1 MFGFVKAMSTGQ
13 RKCIDWTKTGKN
25 LQLLRRDNIALR
37 RFVCRTLNLD
47 KGDCDGMCE
56 TCRYEMDNS
65 ISRVEL
71 SRIFLVSE
79 SVIFNWESGKTP
91 VSLPDQK
98 RTEAFCRSP
107 VIRVHLDDI
116 VIFTGSDQRRREI
129 TAGQILEHPVPLYA
143 PHQNGAVHLSALHK
157 LCEAGNII
165 GCSGRRGHRRHC

>member
-1 MFGFVKAMSTGQ
+1 MSTGQ

-71 SRIFLVSE
+71 SRINGE
-79 SVIFNWESGKTP
+79 A
-91 VSLPDQK
+91 
-98 RTEAFCRSP
+98 TEAISR
-107 VIRVHLDDI
+107 
-116 VIFTGSDQRRREI
+116 
-129 TAGQILEHPVPLYA
+129 GQ
-143 PHQNGAVHLSALHK
+143 
-157 LCEAGNII
+157 
-165 GCSGRRGHRRHC
+165 

>member
-1 MFGFVKAMSTGQ
+1 MFGFGKAMSTGQ

-91 VSLPDQK
+91 VSLEDMLCY
-98 RTEAFCRSP
+98 CRIAN
-107 VIRVHLDDI
+107 VRLDD
-116 VIFTGSDQRRREI
+116 VVVFYDTEQ
-129 TAGQILEHPVPLYA
+129 
-143 PHQNGAVHLSALHK
+143 
-157 LCEAGNII
+157 
-165 GCSGRRGHRRHC
+165 